1 MFRPYVRNEPYE
13 ETGTNS
19 KRAFD
24 EATNRECVAYATGDG
39 LWKKD
44 VHINWQTWRI
54 SAKDFKYTWKP
65 VDCNLKAPFLCQN
78 NPGEK
83 PIRAL
88 DECVTRNKILNSFLL
103 LYHFLKFPFQIFL
116 VFTKYRM

>member
-13 ETGTNS
+13 ETGTDS

-83 PIRAL
+83 
-88 DECVTRNKILNSFLL
+88 TYKNFK
-103 LYHFLKFPFQIFL
+103 
-116 VFTKYRM
+116 